1 MQQNLKFFYII
12 NRNFERQKLFQFKN
26 SFRVQLT
33 AKVHGFSSPNF
44 GCTLFAVTEWFY
56 SEFFCFYSNT
66 SIAAFIPCVI
76 PSDVQDLKPVS
87 AKKKKKPTRFSIFHK
102 SDVHQHSFNKR
113 PVNGSIIKYSNKL
126 TLLCALLSH
135 FP

>member
-76 PSDVQDLKPVS
+76 SSDVQDLKPVS
-87 AKKKKKPTRFSIFHK
+87 AKKKKKNQQGFPSFTNLMCTSTHSTKDLSMAPLSSTVISLPFC
-102 SDVHQHSFNKR
+102 VHF
-113 PVNGSIIKYSNKL
+113 
-126 TLLCALLSH
+126 
-135 FP
+135 